1 MMVRFG
7 VRVRLDELHR
17 TLDRRRL
24 YHLSVEAERKLGSS
38 DHLSKGS
45 L

>member
-7 VRVRLDELHR
+7 VRVRLDELHK
-17 TLDRRRL
+17 TLYRRRL
-24 YHLSVEAERKLGSS
+24 YHLSVEAERKHGSS
-38 DHLSKGS
+38 HYLSKGS